1 MAKPRSKA
9 TANLPPTRHYL
20 QLITV
25 GILVV
30 LLGNSGAAAAS
41 KPTRIVSLNV
51 CTDQLILMLADPRHV
66 ASITFLALDPD
77 LSAMAKVAAMHHIN
91 HGNAEEIL
99 TLEPDLVVAGEFS
112 TRPTVEL
119 LRRLNYRVEEFG
131 IATTLAD
138 ARAQIQRMAQ
148 ILGEGEKGSRIV
160 QEMDAKI
167 QAAARHRAGADPV
180 AVIYRPNGFSAG
192 ANTLEHAV
200 LTAAGY
206 RNLSVELGFAGVG
219 RIELEDLIAAG
230 PDLLVMTA
238 YDGGKPSLAQEILI
252 HPVFRK
258 LASRTQTLSVPN
270 SYWACAGPKLA
281 DAVRLIAAASH
292 D

>member
-1 MAKPRSKA
+1 MAKPRSNA
-9 TANLPPTRHYL
+9 TASVPPTRCYL
-20 QLITV
+20 ELVTV
-25 GILVV
+25 ALWVV
-30 LLGNSGAAAAS
+30 LLGDPGAAAAS

-51 CTDQLILMLADPRHV
+51 CTDQLVLLLAESRHI
-66 ASITFLALDPD
+66 ASVTFLALDPD
-77 LSAMAKVAAMHHIN
+77 LSAMAPVAATHHIN
-91 HGNAEEIL
+91 QGSAEAVL
-99 TLEPDLVVAGEFS
+99 ALEPDLVVAGEFS
-112 TRPTVEL
+112 TRPTVAL

-148 ILGEGEKGSRIV
+148 ILGEQEKGSRIV
-160 QEMDAKI
+160 QEMDTKI

-219 RIELEDLIAAG
+219 RIELEDLIAAA

-258 LASRTQTLSVPN
+258 LASRAPTLSVPN

-281 DAVRLIAAASH
+281 DAVRLIAAAR
-292 D
+292 DD